1 MTSTEHS
8 FESCDR
14 STFDRDYCPWTDDAF
29 SDCDFAREEVVQN
42 TEDCS
47 NNNVND
53 RDIRQGY
60 FKDSLLFVLNLSLG
74 PTCST
79 T

>member
-14 STFDRDYCPWTDDAF
+14 STFDKEYCPWTDDAF
-29 SDCDFAREEVVQN
+29 SDSNLEDMVITSVREEVIQN
-42 TEDCS
+42 TKDCS
-47 NNNVND
+47 N
-53 RDIRQGY
+53 
-60 FKDSLLFVLNLSLG
+60 SH
-74 PTCST
+74 T